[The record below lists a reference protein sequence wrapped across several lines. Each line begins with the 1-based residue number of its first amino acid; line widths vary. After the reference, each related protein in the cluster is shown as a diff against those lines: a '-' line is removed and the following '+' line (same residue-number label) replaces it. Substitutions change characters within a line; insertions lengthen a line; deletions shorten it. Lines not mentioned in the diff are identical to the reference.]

1 MNSPFPY
8 FGGKRTVAAAV
19 WARLGAP
26 AQYIE
31 PFCGS
36 LAVLLACPRPAA
48 LEVVCDGSGFI
59 ANFWRAVKHQ
69 PAAVAEWA
77 DYPVSHIDLGARHGW
92 LMAQRDRIGAEMQDP
107 DWPGDA
113 KVAGWWLW
121 GQCCWI
127 GSGWCDWFG
136 QIPHASDA
144 GMGVQAIG
152 KIPHASDAGMGVQ
165 AIGKIPHASD
175 AGRGVQA
182 IGQIPHAS
190 DAGRGVQAIGQ
201 IPHASSA
208 GRGADALLTSCGR
221 TAWAWLHR
229 IADRLERVRVV
240 HGDWSRCL
248 NNHFGGDDT
257 AVFLDPPYRSYEA
270 LYGKAGAVADA
281 VESWAREN
289 EHLRIA
295 LCGHRD
301 DYKLAGWDAVE
312 WSRGRLTYSGGQT
325 TDSECVWYSPAC
337 LPATLTQE
345 RLFA

>member
-1 MNSPFPY
+1 MTFAANGNTRPRAGAFAEMSDELKAPFPY
-8 FGGKRTVAAAV
+8 FGGKRSVAADV
-19 WARLGAP
+19 WQRLGKP
-26 AQYIE
+26 TQYIE

-36 LAVLLACPRPAA
+36 AAMLLAAPEPAA

-69 PAAVAEWA
+69 PDKVAQWA

-92 LMAQRDRIGAEMQDP
+92 LMAQRGRIGDAMQDP

-127 GSGWCDWFG
+127 GSGWCEWEKEG

-152 KIPHASDAGMGVQ
+152 KIPHAGN
-165 AIGKIPHASD
+165 
-175 AGRGVQA
+175 AGRGY
-182 IGQIPHAS
+182 
-190 DAGRGVQAIGQ
+190 
-201 IPHASSA
+201 
-208 GRGADALLTSCGR
+208 DALPTSCGR

-229 IADRLERVRVV
+229 LADRLERVRVV

-257 AVFLDPPYRSYEA
+257 AVFLDPPYRAYER
-270 LYGKAGAVADA
+270 LYGEAAPVADA
-281 VESWAREN
+281 VEAWARDN
-289 EHLRIA
+289 AHLRIA
-295 LCGHRD
+295 LCGHIG
-301 DYKLAGWDAVE
+301 DYPTLAGWDAVE
-312 WSRGRLTYSGGQT
+312 WSRGRLTYGGAKT
-325 TDSECVWYSPAC
+325 TDKECIWYSPAC
-337 LPATLTQE
+337 HGAEQHPQAE
-345 RLFA
+345 LFAL

>member
-1 MNSPFPY
+1 MAPLLSPFPY
-8 FGGKRTVAAAV
+8 FGGKRTVAADV
-19 WARLGAP
+19 WMRLGSP
-26 AQYIE
+26 SQYIE

-36 LAVLLACPRPAA
+36 ASVLLACPKPAA
-48 LEVVCDGSGFI
+48 LEVICDGSGFI

-69 PAAVAEWA
+69 PDVVAQWA
-77 DYPVSHIDLGARHGW
+77 DYPVSHIDLGARHVW
-92 LMAQRDRIGAEMQDP
+92 LMAQRERLGSELHDP

-136 QIPHASDA
+136 
-144 GMGVQAIG
+144 

-165 AIGKIPHASD
+165 AIGQIPHAGN
-175 AGRGVQA
+175 AGMGVQA
-182 IGQIPHAS
+182 IGKIPHAGN
-190 DAGRGVQAIGQ
+190 AGRGGSDV
-201 IPHASSA
+201 
-208 GRGADALLTSCGR
+208 LLTSCGR

-229 IADRLERVRVV
+229 LANRLERVRVV

-257 AVFLDPPYRSYEA
+257 AVFLDPPYRAYEA
-270 LYGKAGAVADA
+270 LYGNAGAVADA
-281 VESWAREN
+281 VETWAREN
-289 EHLRIA
+289 QHLRVA
-295 LCGHRD
+295 LCGHRG
-301 DYKLAGWDAVE
+301 DYELDGWDAVE

-337 LPATLTQE
+337 LNLTQE

>member
-8 FGGKRTVAAAV
+8 FGGKRTVAADV
-19 WARLGAP
+19 WARLGSP

-36 LAVLLACPRPAA
+36 AAVLLACPRPAA

-136 QIPHASDA
+136 QIPHAGNA
-144 GMGVQAIG
+144 GRGVQAIG
-152 KIPHASDAGMGVQ
+152 RIPHV
-165 AIGKIPHASD
+165 SD

-182 IGQIPHAS
+182 IGKIPH
-190 DAGRGVQAIGQ
+190 V
-201 IPHASSA
+201 SSA
-208 GRGADALLTSCGR
+208 GMGADALLTSCGR

-270 LYGKAGAVADA
+270 VYGKAGAVADA

-295 LCGHRD
+295 LCGHRG

-312 WSRGRLTYSGGQT
+312 WSRGRLTYSGGRT

>member
-1 MNSPFPY
+1 MSLLAPFPY
-8 FGGKRTVAAAV
+8 FGGKRTVAGDV
-19 WARLGAP
+19 WKRLGSTS
-26 AQYIE
+26 QYIE

-36 LAVLLACPRPAA
+36 AAVLLACPRPAA

-69 PAAVAEWA
+69 PGTVAEWA

-127 GSGWCDWFG
+127 GSGWCEWDGNEPVKRDGNG
-136 QIPHASDA
+136 QIPHASNA
-144 GMGVQAIG
+144 GMGVQA
-152 KIPHASDAGMGVQ
+152 V
-165 AIGKIPHASD
+165 GKIPHASD

-182 IGQIPHAS
+182 VGKIPHAS
-190 DAGRGVQAIGQ
+190 DAGRGS
-201 IPHASSA
+201 P
-208 GRGADALLTSCGR
+208 LLTSCGR
-221 TAWAWLHR
+221 TAWVWLHR
-229 IADRLERVRVV
+229 LADRLERVRVV

-257 AVFLDPPYRSYEA
+257 AVFLDPPYRAYER
-270 LYGKAGAVADA
+270 LYGTASSVADA
-281 VESWAREN
+281 VEEWARDN
-289 EHLRIA
+289 AHLRIA

-301 DYKLAGWDAVE
+301 DYGLPGWDAVE
-312 WSRGRLTYSGGQT
+312 WSRGRLTYAGGKT

-337 LPATLTQE
+337 LPRQRAQHQ
-345 RLFA
+345 LFGDAAV

>member
-19 WARLGAP
+19 WARLGSP
-26 AQYIE
+26 KQYIE

-36 LAVLLACPRPAA
+36 AAVLLAAPRPAA

-136 QIPHASDA
+136 KIPHAGDA

-152 KIPHASDAGMGVQ
+152 KIPHASSAGM
-165 AIGKIPHASD
+165 
-175 AGRGVQA
+175 
-182 IGQIPHAS
+182 
-190 DAGRGVQAIGQ
+190 
-201 IPHASSA
+201 
-208 GRGADALLTSCGR
+208 GADALLTSCGR

-281 VESWAREN
+281 VEAWARAN

-295 LCGHRD
+295 LCGHQG
-301 DYKLAGWDAVE
+301 DYALDGWDAVE

-325 TDSECVWYSPAC
+325 TDRECVWYSPAC

-345 RLFA
+345 SLFA

>member
-1 MNSPFPY
+1 M
-8 FGGKRTVAAAV
+8 
-19 WARLGAP
+19 
-26 AQYIE
+26 
-31 PFCGS
+31 
-36 LAVLLACPRPAA
+36 
-48 LEVVCDGSGFI
+48 
-59 ANFWRAVKHQ
+59 
-69 PAAVAEWA
+69 
-77 DYPVSHIDLGARHGW
+77 
-92 LMAQRDRIGAEMQDP
+92 
-107 DWPGDA
+107 
-113 KVAGWWLW
+113 
-121 GQCCWI
+121 
-127 GSGWCDWFG
+127 
-136 QIPHASDA
+136 
-144 GMGVQAIG
+144 
-152 KIPHASDAGMGVQ
+152 
-165 AIGKIPHASD
+165 
-175 AGRGVQA
+175 
-182 IGQIPHAS
+182 
-190 DAGRGVQAIGQ
+190 
-201 IPHASSA
+201 
-208 GRGADALLTSCGR
+208 GADALLTSCGR

-281 VESWAREN
+281 VEAWAREN

-337 LPATLTQE
+337 LPAVLTQE